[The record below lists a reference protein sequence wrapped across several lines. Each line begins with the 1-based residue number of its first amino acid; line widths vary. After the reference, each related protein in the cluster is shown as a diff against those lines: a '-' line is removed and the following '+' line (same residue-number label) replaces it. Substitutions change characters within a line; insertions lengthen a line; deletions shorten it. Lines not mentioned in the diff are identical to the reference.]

1 MPSLN
6 SPSFLIFQPMN
17 STRSKVFLAL
27 LTLFVAS
34 ASQVND
40 RVHAEEAEA
49 RIKAGLEYLA
59 SDELEGRGIGT
70 KGLEQAADFVAEQFA
85 EIGLETKV
93 FEGSPF
99 QVFEMTTSAKL
110 GSKKENQLTIHST
123 SKSSDKDSA
132 KTVKLEIGQDYT
144 PLSAGGSNQF
154 DLPIVFVGYGITAKE
169 HEYDDYAGIDVE
181 GKIVLIL
188 RKEPQ
193 QNNPHSLFD
202 GTDSSRHALFSRK
215 ISNAFQHGAA
225 GVIMIN
231 DQQELVTKRKNH
243 TRSWNTALKD
253 LPALQAEYKKLESPT
268 EKETT
273 EFRKKTTQLAKKI
286 AEHGEK
292 LTGEIDE
299 IIPFSGAGESN
310 SHPKM
315 PVFFALRS
323 IFEPLVAA
331 TFKKPLNE
339 IEDAIDKNF
348 KPASGLLKGVTAVGE
363 AKINRLKASVKNV
376 VALLSPKSGNTEE
389 VVIVGAHYDHLG
401 KGGPGSLAP
410 WTKEIHNG
418 ADDNASGVM
427 ALLEVARQLKAK
439 QGELK
444 RTIVFIAFTAE
455 ERGLIGSSYYSK
467 HPIFPMKN
475 TVAMINMDMVGRLNE
490 NKLII
495 HGTGTAKEMEAI
507 VDQAT
512 KGSEFKITKDPGG
525 FGPSDHATFYAN
537 KIPVLHFFTG
547 THTDYH
553 RPSDDAQKVNYPGI
567 VRIVDTISAAVL
579 AVNVTE
585 KRLEYVSVES
595 KAPQRP
601 SGSRPYFGSIPDFSQ
616 VGEGYAL
623 QGVSKNSPSEKA
635 GLKAGDVIIKL
646 GDSKIASLAD
656 FDGALRQYKAG
667 EKVKVTVRRDNR
679 EITLTVTLDPP
690 R

>member
-1 MPSLN
+1 MPSQTLN
-6 SPSFLIFQPMN
+6 SLPISHRFH
-17 STRSKVFLAL
+17 
-27 LTLFVAS
+27 LTLSRAILVVCVLSAAS
-34 ASQVND
+34 SRQD
-40 RVHAEEAEA
+40 IGRVYAGEAES

-70 KGLEQAADFVAEQFA
+70 KGLDQAADYVAEQFA

-93 FEGSPF
+93 FAGSPF

-110 GSKKENQLTIHST
+110 GSKKENQITIHST
-123 SKSSDKDSA
+123 SKADDKESA
-132 KTVKLEIGQDYT
+132 KTAKLELGQDFT
-144 PLSAGGSNQF
+144 PLSAGGSNKF

-169 HEYDDYAGIDVE
+169 NEYDDYAGIDVE

-193 QNNPHSLFD
+193 QNNPHSKFD

-225 GVIMIN
+225 AVIMIN
-231 DQQELVTKRKNH
+231 DQQELITKRKNH

-253 LPALQAEYKKLESPT
+253 LPELQAEYKKLELPS
-268 EKETT
+268 EEETT

-315 PVFFALRS
+315 PVFFCLRS
-323 IFEPLVAA
+323 IFEPLVAD
-331 TFKKPLNE
+331 TFGKPLSE
-339 IEDAIDKNF
+339 IEAEIDEDL
-348 KPASGLLKGVTAVGE
+348 KPASGLLTGVNVVGA
-363 AKINRLKASVKNV
+363 AKINREKANVKNV
-376 VALLSPKSGNTEE
+376 VAILSPKSGNTEE

-418 ADDNASGVM
+418 ADDNASGTM
-427 ALLEVARQLKAK
+427 AMLEVARQLKAK
-439 QGELK
+439 QNELK

-467 HPIFPMKN
+467 HPLFPMKN
-475 TVAMINMDMVGRLNE
+475 TVAMINMDMVGRLSE
-490 NKLII
+490 DKLII
-495 HGTGTAKEMEAI
+495 HGTGTATQMDAI

-512 KGSEFKITKDPGG
+512 KGSGFKITKDPGG
-525 FGPSDHATFYAN
+525 FGPSDHSTFYAN

-553 RPSDDAQKVNYPGI
+553 RPSDDSQKVNYPGI

-579 AVNVTE
+579 AVDVQE
-585 KRLEYVSVES
+585 KRLKYISVES
-595 KAPQRP
+595 KAPKRP

-635 GLKAGDVIIKL
+635 GLKAGDIIIKL
-646 GDSKIASLAD
+646 GDSKIASLED

-679 EITLTVTLDPP
+679 EVTLTVTLDPP